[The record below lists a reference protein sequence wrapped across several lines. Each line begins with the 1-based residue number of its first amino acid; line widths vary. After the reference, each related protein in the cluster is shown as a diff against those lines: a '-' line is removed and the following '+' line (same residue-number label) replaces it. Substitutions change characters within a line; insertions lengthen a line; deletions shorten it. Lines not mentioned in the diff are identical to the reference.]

1 VLQWHPDMQIGFGYA
16 MNLLELTPANE
27 RAREL
32 QLEVLRCAKRV
43 QGSEAAGGRAVGS
56 ALSRL

>member
-1 VLQWHPDMQIGFGYA
+1 VLQWHPEMQIGFGYA

-32 QLEVLRCAKRV
+32 QLEVLRCAKHV
-43 QGSEAAGGRAVGS
+43 GGGGGSGTMATAR
-56 ALSRL
+56 SRL